1 MIVACVLY
9 VWCVACVDVCVLG
22 CVRCMLFFIVVSV
35 YVLHEW
41 CMCWVCAACFWHG
54 WCMYCCMLRCGV
66 VIVICGVCDLH
77 AGLFADGLLGCVL
90 GMSVVVIV
98 ALLACVWC
106 AVLS

>member
-1 MIVACVLY
+1 M
-9 VWCVACVDVCVLG
+9 
-22 CVRCMLFFIVVSV
+22 
-35 YVLHEW
+35 
-41 CMCWVCAACFWHG
+41 
-54 WCMYCCMLRCGV
+54 
-66 VIVICGVCDLH
+66 IVICGVCDLH